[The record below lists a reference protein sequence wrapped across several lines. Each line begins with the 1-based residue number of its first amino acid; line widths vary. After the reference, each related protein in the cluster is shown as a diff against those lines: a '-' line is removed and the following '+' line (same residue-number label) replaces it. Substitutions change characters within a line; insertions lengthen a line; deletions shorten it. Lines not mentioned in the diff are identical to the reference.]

1 MDMSLSKLWEIVEDR
16 GGWCAAVH
24 GVADLDMTEWLNN
37 NITLNTHINIFK
49 SEKVTVGDASV
60 QKEERPRWFHQ
71 MLFLLYS
78 LKTQTLERD
87 RCHWGPSR
95 GLHFCPNHLLLPRV
109 DGDLRSCSLMLREPT
124 EQGHLPNCPLG
135 VSGLAAALLS
145 SALPSPQLPITL
157 TACSKCPPTPQGPL
171 VPHLLPLSPSI
182 TAPPTQAPS
191 SLLLQLARPGPA
203 PGPLHGLCTLLGPL
217 S

>member
-1 MDMSLSKLWEIVEDR
+1 MDMNLSKLWEIVEDR

-71 MLFLLYS
+71 MLFLFYS

-87 RCHWGPSR
+87 
-95 GLHFCPNHLLLPRV
+95 
-109 DGDLRSCSLMLREPT
+109 
-124 EQGHLPNCPLG
+124 
-135 VSGLAAALLS
+135 
-145 SALPSPQLPITL
+145 
-157 TACSKCPPTPQGPL
+157 
-171 VPHLLPLSPSI
+171 
-182 TAPPTQAPS
+182 
-191 SLLLQLARPGPA
+191 
-203 PGPLHGLCTLLGPL
+203 
-217 S
+217 